1 MEKNQIISWL
11 KIAFQQ
17 PIDSE
22 IEDFYFDKKSNTF
35 FSITILDKLLIDQKF
50 KIIKNLSPYFSIEEL
65 EKIKTWIRKINKNN
79 SSIIK
84 LPKFGLVNNQEELE
98 DKINSFLFKNAIRLS
113 TSEIFEVFQ
122 KEPLFNT
129 TDKLNIETKPWWKFW

>member
-17 PIDSE
+17 PIDSK

-50 KIIKNLSPYFSIEEL
+50 KIIKNLSPYFSIEDL

>member
-35 FSITILDKLLIDQKF
+35 FSITILDKLLIDHKF

-65 EKIKTWIRKINKNN
+65 EKIKTWIIKINKNN

-98 DKINSFLFKNAIRLS
+98 DKINSFLFKNAIRFS
-113 TSEIFEVFQ
+113 TSEIFEVLQ